1 MILTFTIV
9 SIFSLFYSSVGKE
22 IKLKTLLDWKEDAN
36 RKFKE
41 LCVLCLKY
49 DDNKA
54 LTFTRK
60 LFFCLGVFVF
70 LFYWGISKLPT
81 SINFVH
87 TGIVES
93 GMYVLILALGFK
105 NNKEIIRDAKGY
117 FKEILDLLVK
127 VLVISMFILIVFY
140 SFIQPPLNLSEY
152 IFKNSIVI
160 ATTILLFSS
169 VLFVIYVLFPY
180 IITFLM
186 ALSMKFVFQQILKY
200 DKGDSIA
207 GLLRYFSYLSAFASL
222 IQFVLLFII

>member
-22 IKLKTLLDWKEDAN
+22 IKFKILLDWKEDAN

-54 LTFTRK
+54 LKFTRK

-81 SINFVH
+81 SINFEH
-87 TGIVES
+87 TGIIEV
-93 GMYVLILALGFK
+93 GMYVLLLALGFK
-105 NNKEIIRDAKGY
+105 NNKEVIRDAKGF

-127 VLVISMFILIVFY
+127 VLVIFILIVYY

-160 ATTILLFSS
+160 ATTILLFSG

-180 IITFLM
+180 VITFLM

-207 GLLRYFSYLSAFASL
+207 GLLRYFSYLCACASL
-222 IQFVLLFII
+222 IQFILLLTI